1 MKLDINEV
9 AFVKNALE
17 GCTVKVSDAKA
28 VSEIMTKLDKEFER
42 LFKLEEKKQALK
54 AKES

>member
-28 VSEIMTKLDKEFER
+28 VSQIMDKLSKEFER
-42 LFKLEEKKQALK
+42 LFKLEEKKQQA
-54 AKES
+54 